1 MMSPDDTQPKS
12 PFAQERQRPQQQQ
25 VYEQKELI
33 DPNESAPSGGPG
45 CFVWGCVSVVG
56 LGFAVAIVALA
67 GLAGWTSGQ
76 RTAGANATATLMA
89 DINAQCSR
97 IPEDMAVSNTV
108 LVERRIGFLATMTPG
123 VPCVA
128 EFIPTATAL
137 YLTQQPTATIAATA
151 TLQATATVQPEATE
165 ELETQSSV
173 SVDIPTP
180 SDSGYDLESLLQEAQ
195 EAIRAGDY
203 NTAIELLDVITG
215 VDSSYDSAN
224 VRSLLREALSEEA
237 LIQFRTG
244 NLAQGIVLTDR
255 AEEFGA
261 LAEGLNYERYVAT
274 LYLDALSTIGT
285 DYYTSI
291 SALRRLYDEV
301 PNYRNGEIA
310 QMLFDAYVSY
320 GDAFAIEG
328 NQCSAQQ
335 QYQNAL
341 NIFSRGDVVSKRDN
355 AQEACENPTPAV
367 AGTPG
372 TPGAVAPVGQVQ

>member
-1 MMSPDDTQPKS
+1 MMSPDDTQPRS
-12 PFAQERQRPQQQQ
+12 PFAQERAQQPH
-25 VYEQKELI
+25 EQSELI
-33 DPNESAPSGGPG
+33 DPNEPAPSGGPG

-56 LGFAVAIVALA
+56 LGFALAIVALA

-76 RTAGANATATLMA
+76 RTAGANSTATLMA
-89 DINAQCSR
+89 DINAQCAR
-97 IPEDMAVSNTV
+97 IPEDIAVGNTV
-108 LVERRIGFLATMTPG
+108 LVERRLGFLATMTPG
-123 VPCVA
+123 APCVA
-128 EFIPTATAL
+128 EYIPTATAL
-137 YLTQQPTATIAATA
+137 YLTQQPTATSPATV
-151 TLQATATVQPEATE
+151 TPQATATTAVEPEATQDV
-165 ELETQSSV
+165 ETQ
-173 SVDIPTP
+173 VDIPTP
-180 SDSGYDLESLLQEAQ
+180 SNGGYDLAALLQEAQ
-195 EAIRAGDY
+195 ESIRAGDY
-203 NTAIELLDVITG
+203 NSAVELLDVITG
-215 VDSSYDSAN
+215 VDSTYDSAN

-274 LYLDALSTIGT
+274 LYLDALSTVGT
-285 DYYTSI
+285 DYFTSI
-291 SALRRLYDEV
+291 TALRRLYDEV

-310 QMLFDAYVSY
+310 QMLFDAYLDY
-320 GDAFAIEG
+320 GDAFAIEA

-341 NIFSRGDVVSKRDN
+341 NIFSRSDVVSKRDN

-372 TPGAVAPVGQVQ
+372 TPGAVAPVGQQ